1 MDKKIY
7 PDCNLSDDEIVG
19 ILERHRNE
27 DVLIAIKAVACEAV
41 RRQKKK
47 DASLVESLTF
57 DERTVY
63 ALKSVYSQ
71 FQNVRSLR
79 QLVKVNFIIFFI
91 GETP

>member
-63 ALKSVYSQ
+63 ALKKRLFSIPKCKIAKAISE
-71 FQNVRSLR
+71 S
-79 QLVKVNFIIFFI
+79 
-91 GETP
+91 